1 MTERNDTLRRPRA
14 LEPGGTIAVLSPSSP
29 SAPERIEVAAD
40 ALRARGF
47 DVRVAPNTYT
57 RHRGY
62 LAGSDDE
69 RLESLNQALNDE
81 SIDALFFARGGYG
94 ATRLLDRVDY
104 AAIARDPKP
113 IVGYSD
119 ITALHQAVASRVGVG
134 SFHGPM
140 LNTDFFESLAPE
152 IDRWI
157 WDALSGE
164 TPLTWNFESSNVL
177 SQGNA
182 EGTLFGGCL
191 SLSSALLGT
200 PFDYWIDEGIW
211 FWEDIAEP
219 AYRIDRMLTTLRL
232 SGRLASLRG
241 VIIGKLREC
250 GVGEQDELQS
260 LFAEFFD
267 SRGIPVLR
275 DMPFGHFGNNLL
287 LPIGR
292 PVAID
297 TLSRTLRFSEPF
309 VERRNG

>member
-1 MTERNDTLRRPRA
+1 MSRRNDTLRRPRA
-14 LEPGGTIAVLSPSSP
+14 LEPGGAIAVLSPSSP
-29 SAPERIEVAAD
+29 SSPERIEVAAD
-40 ALRARGF
+40 SLRARGF
-47 DVRVAPNTYT
+47 DVRVAANTFS

-62 LAGSDDE
+62 LAGSDEE
-69 RLESLNQALNDE
+69 RIESLNQALRDE
-81 SIDALFFARGGYG
+81 SIDAIFFARGGYG
-94 ATRLLDRVDY
+94 ATRILDRVDY
-104 AAIARDPKP
+104 EAIVRDPKP

-119 ITALHQAVASRVGVG
+119 ISAIHQAVAALAGVA

-140 LNTDFFESLAPE
+140 LNTDFFESLSPE
-152 IDRWI
+152 VDRW
-157 WDALSGE
+157 
-164 TPLTWNFESSNVL
+164 TWNALGGEAPLRWQFEDGNVFADG
-177 SQGNA
+177 SA

-191 SLSSALLGT
+191 SLSAALLGT
-200 PFDYWIDEGIW
+200 PFDYWVDDGIW

-232 SGRLASLRG
+232 SGRLTSLRG

-260 LFAEFFD
+260 LFSEFFG

-292 PVAID
+292 PVAVD
-297 TLSRTLRFSEPF
+297 TLSRTLTFPEPL
-309 VERRNG
+309 VERKNG

>member
-1 MTERNDTLRRPRA
+1 MSERNDTLRPPRA

-29 SAPERIEVAAD
+29 SSPERIEVAAE
-40 ALRARGF
+40 ALRGRGF
-47 DVRVAPNTYT
+47 DVRVAANTYV
-57 RHRGY
+57 RHHAY
-62 LAGSDDE
+62 LADTDDE
-69 RLESLNQALNDE
+69 RLRSLNEALCDE
-81 SIDALFFARGGYG
+81 SIDAIFFARGGYG
-94 ATRLLDRVDY
+94 ATRLLDRIDY

-119 ITALHQAVASRVGVG
+119 ITSIHQAVASRAGVA

-140 LNTDFFESLAPE
+140 LNTDFFEALSPD
-152 IDRWI
+152 IDRWT
-157 WDALSGE
+157 WAALSGE
-164 TPLTWNFESSNVL
+164 APLEWRFDSANVFRE
-177 SQGNA
+177 GRA

-191 SLSSALLGT
+191 SLTCALLGT
-200 PFDYWIDEGIW
+200 PFDYWVDEGIW

-250 GVGEQDELQS
+250 GVGEQDEVQS
-260 LFAEFFD
+260 LFSEFFG

-292 PVAID
+292 PVVVD
-297 TLSRTLRFSEPF
+297 TLSRTLTFSEPL